1 MGMNDEAWELLFKK
15 YNLLDRIER
24 DGRVV
29 ISADRIREVREPRL
43 MTKFDHKAN
52 LPQIFLNNGLSILPI
67 TRGRYIISSFEAYKA
82 FEQPETESEKV
93 FAPDY
98 LQSLAPQFLT
108 SEAIALNFAGASGI
122 LKDFLEDEKIMP
134 TVNGR
139 MSSGTFEFDIETK
152 TGRSRV
158 EVSNSQIE
166 IDAGYE
172 GIRYLSLFEAKKM
185 DLAEDFLIRQLYYPY
200 RTWKDRTTKEVKPI
214 FLIYSNG
221 LFDLYQYQFENPQNY
236 NSLRLVKRK
245 KYIIATEILL
255 EDIERL
261 LKNTPIVQ
269 EPEIPFPQANSMERL
284 INLLQLLGEGA
295 LKKQDI
301 TEEYAFNE
309 RQTNYYTDAG
319 RYLGFIYKSRDT
331 DKNVEFSLT
340 PLARQLLEMGYKERQ
355 LLIVRQILKH
365 QVFNQV
371 LKRHLESGE
380 MPDLW
385 TIIEIMKESNLYHVE
400 KDSTYGRRASTVM
413 GWVNWILGLIDG

>member
-15 YNLLDRIER
+15 YSLLDRIER

-29 ISADRIREVREPRL
+29 ISAERIREVREPRL

-67 TRGRYIISSFEAYKA
+67 TRGRYIISSFEAYKT
-82 FEQPETESEKV
+82 FEQPETEPEKV
-93 FAPDY
+93 FVPDY

-139 MSSGTFEFDIETK
+139 MSSGAFEFDIETK
-152 TGRSRV
+152 TGRSHV

-236 NSLRLVKRK
+236 NSLKLVKRK

-255 EDIERL
+255 EDIESL

-269 EPEIPFPQANSMERL
+269 EPEIPFPQANSMDRL

-295 LKKQDI
+295 LKKQNI

-340 PLARQLLEMGYKERQ
+340 PLARQLLEMRYKERQ

-400 KDSTYGRRASTVM
+400 KDSTYGRRASTVT
-413 GWVNWILGLIDG
+413 GWVNWILGLVDG

>member
-1 MGMNDEAWELLFKK
+1 MNDEAWELLFKK
-15 YNLLDRIER
+15 YSLLDRIER

-29 ISADRIREVREPRL
+29 ISAERIREVREPRL

-67 TRGRYIISSFEAYKA
+67 TRGRYIISSFEAYKT
-82 FEQPETESEKV
+82 FEQPETEPEKV
-93 FAPDY
+93 FVPDY

-139 MSSGTFEFDIETK
+139 MSSGAFEFDIETK
-152 TGRSRV
+152 TGRSHV

-236 NSLRLVKRK
+236 NSLKLVKRK

-255 EDIERL
+255 EDIESL

-269 EPEIPFPQANSMERL
+269 EPEIPFPQANSMDRL

-295 LKKQDI
+295 LKKQNI

-340 PLARQLLEMGYKERQ
+340 PLARQLLEMRYKERQ

-400 KDSTYGRRASTVM
+400 KDSTYGRRASTVT
-413 GWVNWILGLIDG
+413 GWVNWILGLVDG

>member
-139 MSSGTFEFDIETK
+139 MSSGAFEFDIETK
-152 TGRSRV
+152 TGRSHV

-200 RTWKDRTTKEVKPI
+200 RTWKDRTTKEVKPV

-400 KDSTYGRRASTVM
+400 KDSTYGRHASTVM